1 MEPDSTLKTVS
12 EPDFRALFA
21 VLPVPLL
28 VLASDFTIVAVNE
41 HYLQATQTERAAIVG
56 RGMFEVFPD
65 NPADPAATGVAN
77 LRASLERVL
86 RTGEPDTMA
95 VQKYDIRVPSPD
107 GVTFEERY
115 WSPVNSPLAGADGR
129 VTHILHRV
137 EDVTEFSR
145 SLARQARME
154 SRLDTQSLEIEHA
167 NRRLREAN
175 EELDVRVVGRTEEL
189 RKEREYFQS
198 LLMAVPVPVS
208 VMLGPDHRFVLEND
222 AHRAMSQNRDIIGKT
237 YREAYPD
244 AAPTLLPILDR
255 IYATGKPYIADRHL
269 VHFAMRPGGMQDDH
283 IFSMSWYPLF
293 GLNGE
298 VEGIITATVNLTEQ
312 VRAEAEMNDRD
323 ARYRS
328 LFESIDEGFGTI
340 EILYDDAGKPADY
353 RFREANEAFFVHSGM
368 PESVIGRTALEV
380 FPTLERYWIETYGR
394 VADTGEPVR
403 FESEARAMGR
413 WFDVYAFRIGNPA
426 RREVA
431 LLFKDVAQRKR
442 NEEELR
448 DSERRAR
455 ESALAAQ
462 AERSRIDAL
471 LQAAPAGIVVT
482 DASGV
487 IRQSNA
493 AHRRLWGESCDA
505 GQAAMR
511 KGWWADGSARHGQQL
526 APRDWVTARVL
537 RGEEAPRDTIEIET
551 CDTPPLRRIVLI
563 TGAPI
568 RDEAGAIAGAV
579 VTQMDI
585 TDRVRAEEA
594 LRHDDRRKDEF
605 LAMLAHELRNPLSP
619 IGAAADLLAMGRLD
633 AARVKQTSAV
643 ISRQVKHM
651 TGLVDDLLDVS
662 RVTRGLITLDRE
674 KLDARRILADAVEQV
689 RPLIDARRHQLT
701 VHTPPEPAYVLGD
714 QKRLTQVMT
723 NLLNNAAKYT
733 PLDGRIVVAVELEGV
748 YVRMS
753 VTDNGIGMG
762 PEVLSRAFEL
772 FSQAE
777 RTSDRSQ
784 GGLGIGLALVKSLV
798 ELHGGTVSAH
808 SEAIGLGSTFTLCL
822 PRIVAQAPAKLAAAD
837 IDQAAPGKVLKVM
850 VVDDNTD
857 AAEMLAMYV
866 EALGHEVSVEFS
878 SIKAVALAQSVRP
891 DVCLLDIGLPDM
903 DGYELARRLRADPA
917 TAATT
922 LVAVTGYGQE
932 QDRNRTRAAG
942 FDHHFVK
949 PVDTAALAEL
959 LRKAAEQSAQ

>member
-1 MEPDSTLKTVS
+1 MEPDMAPRAGAD
-12 EPDFRALFA
+12 PDYLALFA
-21 VLPVPLL
+21 AMPVPLL
-28 VLASDFTIVAVNE
+28 VLAPDFTIVAVNDA
-41 HYLQATQTERAAIVG
+41 YLMASLTERAAIIG
-56 RGMFEVFPD
+56 RGVFEVFPD
-65 NPADPAATGVAN
+65 NPADPSATGVAN

-86 RTGEPDTMA
+86 RTRAPDTMA
-95 VQKYDIRVPSPD
+95 VQKYDIRIATGD
-107 GVTFEERY
+107 GAEFEERY
-115 WSPVNSPLAGADGR
+115 WSAVNSPVSGADGT
-129 VTHILHRV
+129 VAHILHRV

-145 SLARQARME
+145 SLKRQARME
-154 SRLDTQSLEIEHA
+154 SRLESQLLEIEQA
-167 NRRLREAN
+167 NRRLRDAN
-175 EELDVRVVGRTEEL
+175 EDLDVRVVARTEEL

-222 AHRAMSQNRDIIGKT
+222 AQRVMSQNRDVIGMT

-255 IYATGKPYIADRHL
+255 IYATGQPYVADRQL
-269 VHFAMRPGGMQDDH
+269 VHFAMRPGGTQDDH
-283 IFSMSWYPLF
+283 IFSMSWFPLF

-298 VEGIITATVNLTEQ
+298 VEGIITATINLTEQ
-312 VRAEAEMNDRD
+312 VRAEAEMHDRD

-328 LFESIDEGFGTI
+328 LFESIDEGFGII
-340 EILYDDAGKPADY
+340 EILYDDAGQPADY
-353 RFREANEAFFVHSGM
+353 RFREANQAFFVHTGM
-368 PESVIGRTALEV
+368 PENVIGKTALEM
-380 FPTLERYWIETYGR
+380 FPTLERHWIETYGR
-394 VADTGEPVR
+394 VADTGEAVR
-403 FESEARAMGR
+403 FESEAKAMGR

-448 DSERRAR
+448 DSERRALD
-455 ESALAAQ
+455 SALAAQ
-462 AERSRIDAL
+462 AERSRIGAL

-493 AHRRLWGESCDA
+493 AHRRLWGEPS
-505 GQAAMR
+505 GGEQAAMR
-511 KGWWADGSARHGQQL
+511 KGRWADGSARQGQEL
-526 APRDWVTARVL
+526 APQDWVTARVL
-537 RGEEAPRDTIEIET
+537 RGEEAPRDIIEIDT
-551 CDTPPLRRIVLI
+551 FDTPPLRRIVLI

-633 AARVKQTSAV
+633 AARVRQTSAV

-674 KLDARRILADAVEQV
+674 KLDARRIVADAVEQV
-689 RPLIDARRHQLT
+689 RPLIDVRRHQLT

-733 PLDGRIVVAVELEGV
+733 PLDGRIVVAVELDGGF
-748 YVRMS
+748 VRMR
-753 VTDNGIGMG
+753 VTDNGIGMT
-762 PEVLSRAFEL
+762 PDVLARAFEL

-798 ELHGGTVSAH
+798 ELHGGSVSAQ
-808 SEAIGLGSTFTLCL
+808 SDGIGAGSTFTLCL
-822 PRIVAQAPAKLAAAD
+822 PRVAAQAPAKPAAAD
-837 IDQAAPGKVLKVM
+837 AAQPAPVKVLKVM
-850 VVDDNTD
+850 VVDDNAD

-866 EALGHEVSVEFS
+866 EALGHEVSVEYS
-878 SIKAVALAQSVRP
+878 SIKAVGLAQSVRP

-903 DGYELARRLRADPA
+903 DGYELARRLREDPA
-917 TAATT
+917 TAAAI

-949 PVDTAALAEL
+949 PIDTAALAEL
-959 LRKAAEQSAQ
+959 LRKAAEKNAQ

>member
-1 MEPDSTLKTVS
+1 MESDSALRTAPEPDY
-12 EPDFRALFA
+12 RALFA
-21 VLPVPLL
+21 AIPAPLM
-28 VLASDFTIVAVNE
+28 VLAPDFTIAAVNDAFVKAS
-41 HYLQATQTERAAIVG
+41 LTERAAIIG
-56 RGMFEVFPD
+56 RGVFEVFPD
-65 NPADPAATGVAN
+65 NPGDPQPTGSAM

-86 RTGEPDTMA
+86 RTRERDTMA
-95 VQKYDIRVPSPD
+95 VQKYDVRAGAS
-107 GVTFEERY
+107 FEERH
-115 WSPVNSPLAGADGR
+115 WSVINIPVLDADGTL
-129 VTHILHRV
+129 THILHRA
-137 EDVTEFSR
+137 EDVTQFR
-145 SLARQARME
+145 NWLAREESME
-154 SRLDTQSLEIEHA
+154 SRLDRQSREIEQA
-167 NRRLREAN
+167 NHRLREAN
-175 EELDVRVVGRTEEL
+175 EELDVRVVARTEEL

-198 LLMAVPVPVS
+198 LLMAVPVPIS
-208 VMLGPDHRFVLEND
+208 VMLGPEHRFVLEND
-222 AHRAMSQNRDIIGKT
+222 AHRAMSQHRDIIGKP
-237 YREAYPD
+237 YREAFPD
-244 AAPTLLPILDR
+244 AAPTLLPVLDR
-255 IYATGKPYIADRHL
+255 IYATGEPYVADRQL
-269 VHFAMRPGGMQDDH
+269 VRFAMNTGGTAEDG
-283 IFSMSWYPLF
+283 IFSISWYPLF
-293 GLNGE
+293 GVNGE
-298 VEGIITATVNLTEQ
+298 VEGIITSTVNLTEQ
-312 VRAEAEMNDRD
+312 VRAEAEMHDRD
-323 ARYRS
+323 ARFRS
-328 LFESIDEGFGTI
+328 LFASIDEGFGII
-340 EILYDDAGKPADY
+340 EMLYDDAGKPADY
-353 RFREANEAFFVHSGM
+353 RFREANDAFFTHTGM
-368 PESVIGRTALEV
+368 PEEVIGKTALDIY
-380 FPTLERYWIETYGR
+380 PGLERHWIETYGR

-403 FESEARAMGR
+403 FENEARAMGR

-431 LLFKDVAQRKR
+431 LLFKDIAERKR
-442 NEEELR
+442 NEAELR
-448 DSERRAR
+448 ESERRALD
-455 ESALAAQ
+455 SALAAQ

-493 AHRRLWGESCDA
+493 AHRRLWGERCD
-505 GQAAMR
+505 GEQAAMR
-511 KGWWADGSARHGQQL
+511 SGWWADGSARHGLPL
-526 APRDWVTARVL
+526 APEDWVTARVL
-537 RGEEAPRDTIEIET
+537 RGEEAPRATIEIET
-551 CDTPPLRRIVLI
+551 CDTPPVRRIVLI

-568 RDEAGAIAGAV
+568 RDEAGAVSGAV

-594 LRHDDRRKDEF
+594 LRQDDRRKDEF

-662 RVTRGLITLDRE
+662 RVTRGLITLERE
-674 KLDARRILADAVEQV
+674 KLDARRIVAEAVEQV

-733 PLDGRIVVAVELEGV
+733 PLDGSIVVAVELDGGV
-748 YVRMS
+748 VRMR
-753 VTDNGIGMG
+753 VTDNGIGMT
-762 PEVLSRAFEL
+762 PDVLARAFEL

-808 SEAIGLGSTFTLCL
+808 SDAIGEGSTFTLCL
-822 PRIVAQAPAKLAAAD
+822 PRIAAQAAVKPETSGIAP
-837 IDQAAPGKVLKVM
+837 AAPGKALKVM
-850 VVDDNTD
+850 VVDDNAD

-866 EALGHEVSVEFS
+866 EALGHEVSVEYS
-878 SIKAVALAQSVRP
+878 SIRALALAQSVRP

-917 TAATT
+917 SAGAM

-942 FDHHFVK
+942 FDQHFVK

-959 LRKAAEQSAQ
+959 LRMAAEKSAQ